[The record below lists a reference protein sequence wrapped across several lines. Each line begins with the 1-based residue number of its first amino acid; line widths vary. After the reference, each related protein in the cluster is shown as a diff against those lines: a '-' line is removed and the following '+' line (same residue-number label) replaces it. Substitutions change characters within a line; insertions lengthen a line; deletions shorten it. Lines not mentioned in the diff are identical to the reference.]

1 MLFRSLERK
10 VHPHV
15 LRHTFATHALNA
27 GMDITVIQRLL
38 GHEDIS
44 TTQIYASIS
53 QDVVR
58 HEYNKFVA

>member
-1 MLFRSLERK
+1 MHIRVSSYGK
-10 VHPHV
+10 S
-15 LRHTFATHALNA
+15 FATHALNA

-58 HEYNKFVA
+58 HEYNKFVD